1 MPLEATCDFRTR
13 RECNCPPH
21 LCAAAPPVEDLT
33 YRPTIWDILKVS
45 LFITVAA
52 GFITF
57 AVAYR
62 MEQEIKR
69 ADLIAQEVD
78 ASWRK

>member
-1 MPLEATCDFRTR
+1 MSDIFCSGRST
-13 RECNCPPH
+13 ECGCPPH
-21 LCAAAPPVEDLT
+21 LCAAAPVEELT

-57 AVAYR
+57 AVAAR
-62 MEQEIKR
+62 LEQTLKTQ
-69 ADLIAQEVD
+69 DQIAQENVNVT
-78 ASWRK
+78 SR